1 MTESSDVDI
10 LVEFN
15 RPVGLFEFARL
26 KIYLSTL
33 FGRDVDLVTVD
44 ALHQRMRNTILNEM
58 IYVSPGLAR

>member
-1 MTESSDVDI
+1 MDI